1 MALTSKAYIQIAD
14 LICEGPIEGLVG
26 NRRAVFLD
34 ETPLETVDA
43 KGDVEVSVEKKYARL
58 DFNRGTRDQEAL
70 DTQGYVKNL
79 VDVSQEVGKNYEETL
94 TEDDAEVRSRDY
106 GAGNVVR
113 QITDTSVEAFQC
125 LLTIPRLFS
134 TAMEGLARG
143 QLFGARLKIKFFV
156 QAVGSGGGFTELK
169 EQVINV
175 RGISTTNYQIKTD
188 IISLPG
194 TGPWNIKVRKADL
207 EEAFFVVSKDD
218 FKEISKKTPLA
229 RGRGNQLVWTS
240 LIEVKKHKPTY
251 PYTAVAGLK
260 LATEFFP
267 RLPTRA
273 YLIRGMQVQIPSN
286 ATVRVDTEAADGS
299 LEFDENKEFTGALI
313 DGQWTTCPVCCWHDM
328 LVKSRYGAG
337 DFVDAANLSWVDLY
351 PLARYANQLVEV
363 TTTDGRTIQEPRFA
377 CNTIIGSPQEAFKVL
392 QDLASVFRGMVYW
405 QTNVIQASADHGN
418 LDGTPVDPVHLYTNS
433 NVIGGAFEYSGSS
446 LKTRS
451 TCVRVRYNDP
461 ENFYKSNFVVIEDRA
476 LIEKYGHQIKEI
488 TAFACTSQHQ
498 AQRMGR
504 WLLAVE
510 ELNGKTVTFATG
522 LQGAVVT
529 PGQVFAVQDE
539 LRAGSR
545 LAGRVSA
552 ATTTAITGDQ
562 TITLPSGDNPK
573 LTCTLPD
580 GTVETRDIESVS
592 GAVMT
597 TAAFS
602 AAPLAQS
609 IYSIKT
615 DSVVEQ
621 KFRCLS
627 VADNGDGTYAVVG
640 VEHND
645 SIYAT
650 ADTGAE
656 LTFDDV
662 TVIDKDV
669 DAPTNIT
676 FKRIDIQ
683 IGGSTVSRLEVSWD
697 SSSENVVGFDVR
709 YTVGDASQITSSSSQ
724 KFFNIDG
731 VAADTEIEFE
741 VRAIGATRIKRSKWT
756 EAKHITSDANVDA
769 GTGTIILPPDPIPD
783 PIADPTGVTIQVV
796 DGQAVLRWPTPSAA
810 TSTPSTLTAIIRHS
824 ALTDGTA
831 VWPNST
837 LLRKVAA
844 STSFANL
851 PLIEGEYLIKFEN
864 EAGQRS
870 ANAASAIVDLPD
882 DLPKLLVEARFED
895 QDTPEF
901 QGNRDGVIYSD
912 EYDGLVLDGP
922 AKIDDVTI
930 NIDDPSI
937 TSFDS
942 LGTGTRLLEGTYFFK
957 NDLDL
962 GAKFNVLFK
971 RRLRTNGIYPADT
984 LIDRTELIDRW
995 SDFDGDI
1002 PDDTSAQIYFRSSDQ
1017 APADADTLTED
1028 GDNLLLEDGN
1038 KIEMESDINFGDW
1051 VPMESGRF
1059 AGRQFQFKCE
1069 LSSTHIDETP
1079 VVDQLG
1085 YSLQMERRTES
1096 ATTQASGAGAKV
1108 VTFTNAFYQTPS
1120 IGITA
1125 SNLASGDYYEV
1136 TSATRSGFTVTF
1148 KNSSNAAVDRNF
1160 SYQATGF
1167 GSEIT

>member
-1 MALTSKAYIQIAD
+1 MALTSKAYIQITD

-34 ETPLETVDA
+34 ETPLETKDA
-43 KGDVEVSVEKKYARL
+43 QGNVEVSVERKYAKL
-58 DFNRGTRDQEAL
+58 EFNRGTKDQDELEA
-70 DTQGYVKNL
+70 QGFVKNV

-94 TEDDAEVRSRDY
+94 TEDDTEVRSRDY
-106 GAGNVVR
+106 GAGDVVR

-218 FKEISKKTPLA
+218 FNEISKKTPLA
-229 RGRGNQLVWTS
+229 NGRGNQLVWTS
-240 LIEVKKHKPTY
+240 LIEVRRHKPTY

-286 ATVRVDTEAADGS
+286 ATVRTGTDAADGS
-299 LEFDENKEFTGALI
+299 LEFDENKEFTGALT

-351 PLARYANQLVEV
+351 PLAQYANQLVEV

-377 CNTIIGSPQEAFKVL
+377 CNTLIASPQEAFKVL

-418 LDGTPVDPVHLYTNS
+418 LDGSPVDPVHLYTNS
-433 NVIGGAFEYSGSS
+433 NVIDGAFEYSGSS

-461 ENFYKSNFVVIEDRA
+461 ENFYKSNFVVVEDRA
-476 LIEKYGHQIKEI
+476 LIDKYGHQIKEI

-510 ELNGKTVTFATG
+510 ELNGKTVTFVTG

-539 LRAGSR
+539 LRAGAR

-552 ATTTAITGDQ
+552 ATTATITADQ
-562 TITLPSGDNPK
+562 TITLPSGVNPRI
-573 LTCTLPD
+573 TCTLPN
-580 GTVETRDIESVS
+580 GTIETQNITQVD
-592 GAVMT
+592 GAVIST
-597 TAAFS
+597 DAFS
-602 AAPLAQS
+602 AAPLVQS

-662 TVIDKDV
+662 TAIAPVPDN
-669 DAPTNIT
+669 PTNVDFNRT
-676 FKRIDIQ
+676 DIRV
-683 IGGSTVSRLEVSWD
+683 GGSTVNRLQVSW
-697 SSSENVVGFDVR
+697 SSSSSNVVAFDVR
-709 YTVGDASQITSSSSQ
+709 YTVGDAEEVSTSTSQR
-724 KFFNIDG
+724 FFNIDG
-731 VAADTEIEFE
+731 IPANTEVEFE
-741 VRAIGATRIKRSKWT
+741 VRAVAANRIQRSGWT
-756 EAKHITSDANVDA
+756 EARHTTSDANVDS
-769 GTGTIILPPDPIPD
+769 GTGRIILPPDPEE
-783 PIADPTGVTIQVV
+783 VTVQVV
-796 DGQAVLRWPTPSAA
+796 DGQAVLRWSVPQGNFNRPA
-810 TSTPSTLTAIIRHS
+810 TLTAIIRHS
-824 ALTDGTA
+824 ARTDGTG
-831 VWPNST
+831 VWTNST
-837 LLRKVAA
+837 LLRKVSA

-851 PLIEGEYLIKFEN
+851 PLIEGEYLIKFED
-864 EAGQRS
+864 EVGQRS
-870 ANAASAIVDLPD
+870 ENATSAIIDLPD
-882 DLPKLLVEARFED
+882 DVPKLLIENRFED
-895 QDTPEF
+895 ADSPKF
-901 QGNRDGVIYSD
+901 QGEKNDVFFSD
-912 EYDGLVLDGP
+912 EYSGLVLDGDQ
-922 AKIDDVTI
+922 KIDSVLVP
-930 NIDDPSI
+930 IDDESI
-937 TSFDS
+937 TSIDFF
-942 LGTGTRLLEGTYFFK
+942 GTRLLTGTYFFR
-957 NDLDL
+957 NTLDL
-962 GAKFNVLFK
+962 GAKFSVLFT
-971 RRLRTNGIYPADT
+971 RRLRSSGLYPANSVD
-984 LIDRTELIDRW
+984 DRAELLDRW
-995 SDFDGDI
+995 TDIDGLL

-1017 APADADTLTED
+1017 APADADALTED

-1038 KIEMESDINFGDW
+1038 KIEMESDIDFGEW

-1079 VVDQLG
+1079 LVDQLG
-1085 YSLQMERRTES
+1085 YAVQMDRRTES

-1148 KNSSNAAVDRNF
+1148 RNSSNAAVDRNF

-1167 GSEIT
+1167 GSETT

>member
-26 NRRAVFLD
+26 NRQAVFLD
-34 ETPLETVDA
+34 ETPLETKDA
-43 KGDVEVSVEKKYARL
+43 QGDVEVSVAKKYARL

-79 VDVSQEVGKNYEETL
+79 VDISQEVGKNYEETL
-94 TEDDAEVRSRDY
+94 TEDDSEVRSRDY

-207 EEAFFVVSKDD
+207 KEAFFVVSKDD
-218 FKEISKKTPLA
+218 FKDISKKTPLA
-229 RGRGNQLVWTS
+229 NGRGNQLVWTS

-461 ENFYKSNFVVIEDRA
+461 ENFYKSNFVVVEDRA

-552 ATTTAITGDQ
+552 ATTTSITGDQ

-662 TVIDKDV
+662 TAIEKDV

-676 FKRIDIQ
+676 FNRTDIQ
-683 IGGSTVSRLEVSWD
+683 VGGSNVNRLQVSWD

-709 YTVGDASQITSSSSQ
+709 YAVGDASQTTSISSQ
-724 KFFNIDG
+724 KSFNIDG
-731 VAADTEIEFE
+731 VAADTDIELE
-741 VRAIGATRIKRSKWT
+741 VRAIGANQTKRSKWT
-756 EAKHITSDANVDA
+756 EASHKTSDANVDA
-769 GTGTIILPPDPIPD
+769 ATGSIILPPDP
-783 PIADPTGVTIQVV
+783 TEVTIQVV
-796 DGQAVLRWPTPSAA
+796 DGQAVLRWATPSAT
-810 TSTPSTLTAIIRHS
+810 TSKAATLTAIIRHS
-824 ALTDGTA
+824 AKTDGTG
-831 VWPNST
+831 VWANSS
-837 LLRKVAA
+837 LLRKVSA

-851 PLIEGEYLIKFEN
+851 PLIEGEYLIKFED

-870 ANAASAIVDLPD
+870 ANASSAVVDLPD

-895 QDTPEF
+895 QDSPEF
-901 QGNRDGVIYSD
+901 QGDRDGVFYSD
-912 EYDGLVLDGP
+912 EYDGLVLDGD
-922 AKIDDVTI
+922 AKIDAVTV

-937 TSFDS
+937 SSFDFF
-942 LGTGTRLLEGTYFFK
+942 GTRLLQGTYFFK
-957 NDLDL
+957 SVLDL

-971 RRLRTNGIYPADT
+971 RRLQTRGIYPADT
-984 LIDRTELIDRW
+984 LDGRAELLDRW
-995 SDFDGDI
+995 SDFDGGVA
-1002 PDDTSAQIYFRSSDQ
+1002 DDTSAQIYFRSSDQ

-1028 GDNLLLEDGN
+1028 DDNLLLEDGN
-1038 KIEMESDINFGDW
+1038 KIEMESDITFGEW

-1069 LSSTHIDETP
+1069 LSSTHVDETP

-1167 GSEIT
+1167 GSETT

>member
-1 MALTSKAYIQIAD
+1 MALTSKAYLQIAD
-14 LICEGPIEGLVG
+14 IICEGPIEGLVG

-34 ETPLETVDA
+34 ETPLETKDA
-43 KGDVEVSVEKKYARL
+43 EGNIEVSVDKKYAKL
-58 DFNRGTRDQEAL
+58 EFNRGTRDQEAL

-79 VDVSQEVGKNYEETL
+79 VEVGQEVGKNYEETL
-94 TEDDAEVRSRDY
+94 SDDDTFVKARDY
-106 GAGNVVR
+106 GAGDVVR

-125 LLTIPRLFS
+125 VLTIPRLFS

-156 QAVGSGGGFTELK
+156 QPVGSGGGFTELK

-188 IISLPG
+188 TISLPG

-207 EEAFFVVSKDD
+207 KEAFFVVSKDD
-218 FKEISKKTPLA
+218 FKDISKRTPLA
-229 RGRGNQLVWTS
+229 RGRGNQLVWS
-240 LIEVKKHKPTY
+240 GLIEVKKHKPTY

-273 YLIRGMQVQIPSN
+273 YLVRGMQVQIPSN
-286 ATVRVDTEAADGS
+286 ATVRTGTDHADGS
-299 LEFDENKEFTGALI
+299 LEFDENKEFTGALT

-337 DFVDAANLSWVDLY
+337 DFVDAANISWVDLY

-363 TTTDGRTIQEPRFA
+363 RTTNGETIQEPRFA
-377 CNTIIGSPQEAFKVL
+377 CNTIIGSPQEAFRVL

-418 LDGTPVDPVHLYTNS
+418 LDGTPVAPVHLYTNS
-433 NVIGGAFEYSGSS
+433 NVIGGAFEYTGSS

-461 ENFYKSNFVVIEDRA
+461 ENFYKSNFVVVEDRA
-476 LIEKYGHQIKEI
+476 LIDKYGHQIKEI

-510 ELNGKTVTFATG
+510 ELNGKTVTFSTG

-552 ATTTAITGDQ
+552 ATTTSITGDQ
-562 TITLPSGDNPK
+562 TITLPSGENAQ

-580 GTVETRDIESVS
+580 GTIETRAITNVN

-602 AAPLAQS
+602 TAPLLQS

-627 VADNGDGTYAVVG
+627 VAENGDGTYAVVG

-662 TVIDKDV
+662 TVLDEDV
-669 DAPTNIT
+669 DAPSNVFFNRT
-676 FKRIDIQ
+676 DIQ
-683 IGGSTVSRLEVSWD
+683 VGGSTVNRLQVSWD
-697 SSSENVVGFDVR
+697 SSSPAVVGFDVR
-709 YTVGDASQITSSSSQ
+709 YSVANGEQINGSSIQ

-731 VAADTEIEFE
+731 VPANTQVDFE
-741 VRAIGATRIKRSKWT
+741 VRAIGAGGIKRSTWT
-756 EAKHITSDANVDA
+756 EAEHVTSDANVDA
-769 GTGTIILPPDPIPD
+769 STNEIILPPDPEE
-783 PIADPTGVTIQVV
+783 VSIQVV
-796 DGQAVLRWPTPSAA
+796 DGQAVLRWKVPQSALNKA
-810 TSTPSTLTAIIRHS
+810 ATLTAIIRHS
-824 ALTDGTA
+824 ALTDGTG
-831 VWPNST
+831 VWHNST
-837 LLRKVAA
+837 LLRSVAA

-851 PLIEGEYLIKFEN
+851 PLIEGEYLVKFQN

-870 ANAASAIVDLPD
+870 QLAKSAVVDLPD

-895 QDTPEF
+895 QDDPEF
-901 QGNRDGVIYSD
+901 QGDRDGVFYSD
-912 EYDGLVLDGP
+912 EYDGLVLDGD
-922 AKIDDVTI
+922 AKIDDIRVE
-930 NIDDPSI
+930 IDDPSI
-937 TSFDS
+937 SSFDFF
-942 LGTGTRLLEGTYFFK
+942 GTRLLEGRYFFK
-957 NDLDL
+957 SVLDL
-962 GAKFNVLFK
+962 GAKFNVLLK
-971 RRLRTNGIYPADT
+971 RRLRTNGIYPANT
-984 LIDRTELIDRW
+984 LDDRAELLDRW
-995 SDFDGDI
+995 SDFDGDV

-1028 GDNLLLEDGN
+1028 SDNLLLEDGN
-1038 KIEMESDINFGDW
+1038 KIEMESDINFGEW

-1085 YSLQMERRTES
+1085 YSLQMEKRTES

-1108 VTFTNAFYQTPS
+1108 ITFTNAFYQTPS

-1167 GSEIT
+1167 GSETT

>member
-1 MALTSKAYIQIAD
+1 MSLTSKAYIQIAD

-34 ETPLETVDA
+34 ETPLETADA
-43 KGDVEVSVEKKYARL
+43 SGNIEVSVARKYATL
-58 DFNRGTRDQEAL
+58 EFNKGTRDQEAL
-70 DTQGYVKNL
+70 DNQGYVKNL
-79 VDVSQEVGKNYEETL
+79 VDVAQEVGKNYEETL
-94 TEDDAEVRSRDY
+94 DSDDTEVRSRDY
-106 GAGNVVR
+106 GAGDVVR

-125 LLTIPRLFS
+125 VLTIPRLFS

-188 IISLPG
+188 VIALSG

-207 EEAFFVVSKDD
+207 KEAFFVVSKDD
-218 FKEISKKTPLA
+218 FQDISKKTPLA
-229 RGRGNQLVWTS
+229 NGRGNQLVWTS
-240 LIEVKKHKPTY
+240 LVEVKKHKPTY

-286 ATVRVDTEAADGS
+286 ATVRTGTDHADGS
-299 LEFDENKEFTGALI
+299 LDFDPNREFTGGLT
-313 DGQWTTCPVCCWHDM
+313 DGQWTTCPVCCWYDM

-351 PLARYANQLVEV
+351 PLAQYANQLVEV
-363 TTTDGRTIQEPRFA
+363 KTTNGETIQEPRFA
-377 CNTIIGSPQEAFKVL
+377 CNTIISSPQEAFKVL
-392 QDLASVFRGMVYW
+392 QDLASVFRGMLYW

-418 LDGTPVDPVHLYTNS
+418 LDGSAVAPVHLYTNS
-433 NVIGGAFEYSGSS
+433 NVIGGGFEYSGSS

-461 ENFYKSNFVVIEDRA
+461 ENFYKSNFVVVEDRA
-476 LIEKYGHQIKEI
+476 LIDKYGHQIKEI

-510 ELNGKTVTFATG
+510 ELNGKTVTFVTG
-522 LQGAVVT
+522 LQGAVVA

-552 ATTTAITGDQ
+552 ATTTDIDGTTHSLITGDQ
-562 TITLPSGDNPK
+562 AITLPSGDNAQ

-580 GTVETRDIESVS
+580 GTVETRAITNVN

-597 TAAFS
+597 TAVFS
-602 AAPLAQS
+602 TAPLLQS

-615 DSVVEQ
+615 DTVVEQ

-656 LTFDDV
+656 LAFDDV
-662 TVIDKDV
+662 TVLNEDI
-669 DAPTNIT
+669 DAPTNVNFART
-676 FKRIDIQ
+676 DIS
-683 IGGSTVSRLEVSWD
+683 IGGTTANRLQVSWD
-697 SSSENVVGFDVR
+697 SSSEGVIGFDVR
-709 YTVGDASQITSSSSQ
+709 YTVGNGEEINGSSTQ
-724 KFFNIDG
+724 TLFNIDG
-731 VAADTEIEFE
+731 VAANTNIEFE
-741 VRAIGATRIKRSKWT
+741 VRAVGAGGIKRSNWT
-756 EAKHITSDANVDA
+756 EAQHTTSDANIDSS
-769 GTGTIILPPDPIPD
+769 TGGIILPVDPED
-783 PIADPTGVTIQVV
+783 VSIQVV
-796 DGQAVLRWPTPSAA
+796 GEDAVLRWKVPQ
-810 TSTPSTLTAIIRHS
+810 STLIKTSTLTAVIRHS
-824 ALTDGTA
+824 ALTDGTG
-831 VWPNST
+831 VWANST
-837 LLRKVAA
+837 LLRSVAA

-851 PLIEGEYLIKFEN
+851 PLIEGEYLIKFQD

-870 ANAASAIVDLPD
+870 ANAAGAVISLPD
-882 DLPKLLVEARFED
+882 DLPKLLVENRIED

-901 QGNRDGVIYSD
+901 QGDRDGVFYSD
-912 EYDGLVLDGP
+912 TYDGLVLDGD
-922 AKIDDVTI
+922 AKIDAITVE
-930 NIDDPSI
+930 IDDPSI
-937 TSFDS
+937 SSFDFF
-942 LGTGTRLLEGTYFFK
+942 GTRLLEGRYFFK
-957 NDLDL
+957 SVLDL
-962 GAKFNVLFK
+962 GAKFSVLFK
-971 RRLRTNGIYPADT
+971 RRLRTNGIYPAST
-984 LIDRTELIDRW
+984 LDDRAELLDRW
-995 SDFDGDI
+995 SDFDGDV

-1017 APADADTLTED
+1017 APADADALTED
-1028 GDNLLLEDGN
+1028 SDNLLLEDGN
-1038 KIEMESDINFGDW
+1038 KIEMESDIDFGDW

-1069 LSSTHIDETP
+1069 LSSTHVDETP
-1079 VVDQLG
+1079 VVSQLG
-1085 YSLQMERRTES
+1085 YQLQMSRRTES
-1096 ATTQASGAGAKV
+1096 ATTQASGAGAKA

-1148 KNSSNAAVDRNF
+1148 RNSSNAAVDRNF

-1167 GSEIT
+1167 GSETT

>member
-1 MALTSKAYIQIAD
+1 
-14 LICEGPIEGLVG
+14 
-26 NRRAVFLD
+26 
-34 ETPLETVDA
+34 
-43 KGDVEVSVEKKYARL
+43 
-58 DFNRGTRDQEAL
+58 
-70 DTQGYVKNL
+70 
-79 VDVSQEVGKNYEETL
+79 
-94 TEDDAEVRSRDY
+94 
-106 GAGNVVR
+106 
-113 QITDTSVEAFQC
+113 
-125 LLTIPRLFS
+125 
-134 TAMEGLARG
+134 
-143 QLFGARLKIKFFV
+143 
-156 QAVGSGGGFTELK
+156 
-169 EQVINV
+169 
-175 RGISTTNYQIKTD
+175 
-188 IISLPG
+188 
-194 TGPWNIKVRKADL
+194 
-207 EEAFFVVSKDD
+207 
-218 FKEISKKTPLA
+218 
-229 RGRGNQLVWTS
+229 
-240 LIEVKKHKPTY
+240 
-251 PYTAVAGLK
+251 
-260 LATEFFP
+260 
-267 RLPTRA
+267 
-273 YLIRGMQVQIPSN
+273 
-286 ATVRVDTEAADGS
+286 
-299 LEFDENKEFTGALI
+299 
-313 DGQWTTCPVCCWHDM
+313 
-328 LVKSRYGAG
+328 
-337 DFVDAANLSWVDLY
+337 
-351 PLARYANQLVEV
+351 
-363 TTTDGRTIQEPRFA
+363 
-377 CNTIIGSPQEAFKVL
+377 
-392 QDLASVFRGMVYW
+392 
-405 QTNVIQASADHGN
+405 
-418 LDGTPVDPVHLYTNS
+418 
-433 NVIGGAFEYSGSS
+433 
-446 LKTRS
+446 
-451 TCVRVRYNDP
+451 
-461 ENFYKSNFVVIEDRA
+461 
-476 LIEKYGHQIKEI
+476 
-488 TAFACTSQHQ
+488 
-498 AQRMGR
+498 MGR

-552 ATTTAITGDQ
+552 ATTTSITGDQ

-580 GTVETRDIESVS
+580 GTVETRAITEVD

-597 TAAFS
+597 TDAFS

-669 DAPTNIT
+669 SAPTNIT

-683 IGGSTVSRLEVSWD
+683 IGGSTVNRLEVSWD
-697 SSSENVVGFDVR
+697 SSGENVVGFDVR
-709 YTVGDASQITSSSSQ
+709 YTVGAADQITSSTSQ
-724 KFFNIDG
+724 KSFNIDG

-756 EAKHITSDANVDA
+756 EERHITSDANVDA
-769 GTGTIILPPDPIPD
+769 GTGAIILPPDPVPD
-783 PIADPTGVTIQVV
+783 PTADPTGVTIQVV

-831 VWPNST
+831 VWANST
-837 LLRKVAA
+837 LLRKVSA

-851 PLIEGEYLIKFEN
+851 PLIEGEYLIKFED

-870 ANAASAIVDLPD
+870 ANASSAVVDLPD

-895 QDTPEF
+895 QDSPEF
-901 QGNRDGVIYSD
+901 QGDRDGVFYSD
-912 EYDGLVLDGP
+912 EYDGLVLDGD
-922 AKIDDVTI
+922 AKIDAVTV

-937 TSFDS
+937 SSFDFF
-942 LGTGTRLLEGTYFFK
+942 GTRLLQGTYFFK
-957 NDLDL
+957 SVLDL

-971 RRLRTNGIYPADT
+971 RRLQTRGIYPADT
-984 LIDRTELIDRW
+984 LDGRAELLDRW
-995 SDFDGDI
+995 SDFDGGVA
-1002 PDDTSAQIYFRSSDQ
+1002 DDTSAQIYFRSSDQ

-1085 YSLQMERRTES
+1085 YSVQMERRTES
-1096 ATTQASGAGAKV
+1096 ATDQASGTGAKV
-1108 VTFTNAFYQTPS
+1108 VTFANAFYQTPS

-1125 SNLASGDYYEV
+1125 SNLAEGDYYVV

-1148 KNSSNAAVDRNF
+1148 KNGSTDVDRNF

>member
-34 ETPLETVDA
+34 ETPLETKDA
-43 KGDVEVSVEKKYARL
+43 QGNVEVSVEKKYAKL
-58 DFNRGTRDQEAL
+58 EFNRGTKDQEAL

-94 TEDDAEVRSRDY
+94 TEDDTEVRSRDY

-125 LLTIPRLFS
+125 VLTIPRLFS

-188 IISLPG
+188 VISLPG

-207 EEAFFVVSKDD
+207 KEAFFVVSKDD
-218 FKEISKKTPLA
+218 FKDVSKKTPLA
-229 RGRGNQLVWTS
+229 NGRGNQLVWTS
-240 LIEVKKHKPTY
+240 LVEVKRHKPTY

-286 ATVRVDTEAADGS
+286 ATVRTGTDAADGS
-299 LEFDENKEFTGALI
+299 LEFDENKEFTGALT

-351 PLARYANQLVEV
+351 PLAQYANQLVEV
-363 TTTDGRTIQEPRFA
+363 TTTDGRKIQEPRFA

-461 ENFYKSNFVVIEDRA
+461 ENFYKSNFVVVEDRA
-476 LIEKYGHQIKEI
+476 LIDKYGHQIKEI

-552 ATTTAITGDQ
+552 ATTTSITGDQ
-562 TITLPSGDNPK
+562 TITLPSGDNAQ

-580 GTVETRDIESVS
+580 GTVETRAIEATV

-662 TVIDKDV
+662 TVIDEDV

-676 FKRIDIQ
+676 FNRIDVQ
-683 IGGSTVSRLEVSWD
+683 IGGSTVNRLEVSWD

-709 YTVGDASQITSSSSQ
+709 YTVGDASQITSSSNQ
-724 KFFNIDG
+724 RFFNIDG

-741 VRAIGATRIKRSKWT
+741 VRAIGANRIKRSRWT
-756 EAKHITSDANVDA
+756 EASHTTSDANVNA
-769 GTGTIILPPDPIPD
+769 ATGTIIIPPDPIPD
-783 PIADPTGVTIQVV
+783 PTADPTGVTIQVV

-810 TSTPSTLTAIIRHS
+810 TSKAATLTAIIRHS
-824 ALTDGTA
+824 AKTDGTG
-831 VWPNST
+831 VWANST
-837 LLRKVAA
+837 LLRKVSA

-851 PLIEGEYLIKFEN
+851 PLIEGEYLIKFED

-870 ANAASAIVDLPD
+870 ANAASAVVDLPD

-901 QGNRDGVIYSD
+901 QGDRDGVFYSD
-912 EYDGLVLDGP
+912 EYDGLVLDGD
-922 AKIDDVTI
+922 AKIDAITV

-937 TSFDS
+937 SSFDFF
-942 LGTGTRLLEGTYFFK
+942 GTRLLEGTYFFK
-957 NDLDL
+957 SVLDL

-971 RRLRTNGIYPADT
+971 RRLRTNGIYPANT
-984 LIDRTELIDRW
+984 LDDRAELLDRW
-995 SDFDGDI
+995 SDFDGDV

-1017 APADADTLTED
+1017 APADADALTED
-1028 GDNLLLEDGN
+1028 GDNLLLEDDN
-1038 KIEMESDINFGDW
+1038 KIEMESDIDFGDW

-1085 YSLQMERRTES
+1085 YSLQMEKRTES

-1167 GSEIT
+1167 GSETT

>member
-1 MALTSKAYIQIAD
+1 MSLTSKAYIQIAD

-43 KGDVEVSVEKKYARL
+43 KGDVEVSVEKKYAKL
-58 DFNRGTRDQEAL
+58 EFNRGTRDQEAL
-70 DTQGYVKNL
+70 DTQGYVKNI
-79 VDVSQEVGKNYEETL
+79 VQVGQEVGKNYEETL
-94 TEDDAEVRSRDY
+94 TNDNEVRSRDY
-106 GAGNVVR
+106 GAGDVVR

-143 QLFGARLKIKFFV
+143 QLFGARLKIKFFI

-188 IISLPG
+188 VISLPG

-218 FKEISKKTPLA
+218 FKDISKKTPLA
-229 RGRGNQLVWTS
+229 NGRGNQLVWTS
-240 LIEVKKHKPTY
+240 LIEVKRHKPTY

-267 RLPTRA
+267 QLPTRA

-286 ATVRVDTEAADGS
+286 ATVRTGTDAADGS
-299 LEFDENKEFTGALI
+299 LEFDENKEFTGALT

-337 DFVDAANLSWVDLY
+337 DFVDASNISWVDLY
-351 PLARYANQLVEV
+351 PLARYANQLVSV
-363 TTTDGRTIQEPRFA
+363 TTTDGTTIQEPRFA

-418 LDGTPVDPVHLYTNS
+418 LDGTDVDPVHLYTNS
-433 NVIGGAFEYSGSS
+433 NVIDGAFEYSGSS

-461 ENFYKSNFVVIEDRA
+461 ENFYKSNFVVVEDRA
-476 LIEKYGHQIKEI
+476 LIDRYGHQIKDI

-539 LRAGSR
+539 LRAGLR

-552 ATTTAITGDQ
+552 ATTTSITGDQ
-562 TITLPSGDNPK
+562 TITLPSGDNAQ
-573 LTCTLPD
+573 LTCTLRD
-580 GTVETRDIESVS
+580 GTIETRAITDVN

-597 TAAFS
+597 TAAFTT
-602 AAPLAQS
+602 APLAQS

-615 DSVVEQ
+615 DNVVEQ

-656 LTFDDV
+656 LNFDDV
-662 TVIDKDV
+662 TVLNDTP
-669 DAPTNIT
+669 DAPTNVSFDRTEIT
-676 FKRIDIQ
+676 VGGTTVNRLQ
-683 IGGSTVSRLEVSWD
+683 ISWD
-697 SSSENVVGFDVR
+697 SASVNVVGFDVR
-709 YTVGDASQITSSSSQ
+709 YTVGDADEVTELVSQ

-731 VAADTEIEFE
+731 VAENTLVNVEI
-741 VRAIGATRIKRSKWT
+741 RAIASDRVKRSAWT
-756 EAKHITSDANVDA
+756 EASHTTSDANVDA
-769 GTGTIILPPDPIPD
+769 ATGSIILPPDPED
-783 PIADPTGVTIQVV
+783 VTVQVV
-796 DGQAVLRWPTPSAA
+796 DGQAVLRWATPLPTANR
-810 TSTPSTLTAIIRHS
+810 TSTLTAIIRHS
-824 ALTDGTA
+824 ALTDGTG
-831 VWPNST
+831 VWANST
-837 LLRKVAA
+837 LLSSVSG
-844 STSFANL
+844 STSFVHL
-851 PLIEGEYLIKFEN
+851 PLLEGEYLVKFED
-864 EAGQRS
+864 EDGQRS
-870 ANAASAIVDLPD
+870 ANARSAVVNLPD
-882 DLPKLLVEARFED
+882 ALPRLLVETRFED

-901 QGNRDGVIYSD
+901 QGDRDGVFYSD
-912 EYDGLVLDGP
+912 EYDGLVLDGDQKLD
-922 AKIDDVTI
+922 AVLIKL
-930 NIDDPSI
+930 DDPSI
-937 TSFDS
+937 SSFDFF
-942 LGTGTRLLEGTYFFK
+942 GTRLLEGTYFFK
-957 NDLDL
+957 SVLDL

-971 RRLRTNGIYPADT
+971 RRLRTNGIYPANTID
-984 LIDRTELIDRW
+984 DRTELLDRW
-995 SDFDGDI
+995 SDFDGDV

-1017 APADADTLTED
+1017 APADADALTED
-1028 GDNLLLEDGN
+1028 SDNLLLEDGN
-1038 KIEMESDINFGDW
+1038 KIEMESDINFGEW

-1069 LSSTHIDETP
+1069 LSSAHVDETP

-1085 YSLQMERRTES
+1085 YSLQMEKRTES

-1108 VTFTNAFYQTPS
+1108 ITFTNAFYQTPS
-1120 IGITA
+1120 ISISA
-1125 SNLASGDYYEV
+1125 DNLASGDYYEI

-1160 SYQATGF
+1160 SFQATGF
-1167 GSEIT
+1167 GSETT

>member
-26 NRRAVFLD
+26 NRQAVFLD
-34 ETPLETVDA
+34 ETPLETKDA
-43 KGDVEVSVEKKYARL
+43 QGNVEVSVEKKYAKL
-58 DFNRGTRDQEAL
+58 EFNRGTKDQEAL

-125 LLTIPRLFS
+125 ILTIPRLFS

-143 QLFGARLKIKFFV
+143 QLFGARLKIKFFI

-218 FKEISKKTPLA
+218 FKDISKKTPLA
-229 RGRGNQLVWTS
+229 NGRGNQLVWTA

-286 ATVRVDTEAADGS
+286 ATVRTGTEAADGS

-351 PLARYANQLVEV
+351 PLAQYANQLVEV

-433 NVIGGAFEYSGSS
+433 NVIGGAFEYTGSS

-461 ENFYKSNFVVIEDRA
+461 ENFYKSNFVVVEDRA
-476 LIEKYGHQIKEI
+476 LIDKYGHQIKEI

-539 LRAGSR
+539 LRAGAR

-552 ATTTAITGDQ
+552 ATTTSITGDQ

-580 GTVETRDIESVS
+580 GTVETRAINEVS

-621 KFRCLS
+621 KFRCIS

-662 TVIDKDV
+662 TVVDKDV

-676 FKRIDIQ
+676 FNRIDIQ
-683 IGGSTVSRLEVSWD
+683 IGGSTVNRLQVSWD
-697 SSSENVVGFDVR
+697 SSSEGVIGFDIR
-709 YTVGDASQITSSSSQ
+709 YTVGDADQITSSSSQ
-724 KFFNIDG
+724 KVFNIDG
-731 VAADTEIEFE
+731 VAANTEIEFE
-741 VRAIGATRIKRSKWT
+741 VRAVSAGIKRSKWT
-756 EAKHITSDANVDA
+756 EASHTTSDANVDA
-769 GTGTIILPPDPIPD
+769 GKGAAILPPDPTD
-783 PIADPTGVTIQVV
+783 VTIQVV
-796 DGQAVLRWPTPSAA
+796 DGQAVLRW
-810 TSTPSTLTAIIRHS
+810 STPSTVINKAATLTAIIRHS
-824 ALTDGTA
+824 ALTDGTG
-831 VWPNST
+831 VWANST
-837 LLRKVAA
+837 LLRKVSA

-851 PLIEGEYLIKFEN
+851 PLIEGEYLIKFED

-870 ANAASAIVDLPD
+870 ALAKSAVVDLPD

-901 QGNRDGVIYSD
+901 QGDRDGVFYSD
-912 EYDGLVLDGP
+912 VYDGLVLDGD
-922 AKIDDVTI
+922 AKIDAVTV

-937 TSFDS
+937 SSFDFF
-942 LGTGTRLLEGTYFFK
+942 GTRLLQGTYFFK
-957 NDLDL
+957 NVVDL

-984 LIDRTELIDRW
+984 LDDRAELLDRW
-995 SDFDGDI
+995 SDFDGDV

-1017 APADADTLTED
+1017 TPADANTLTED
-1028 GDNLLLEDGN
+1028 EDNLLLEDGN
-1038 KIEMESDINFGDW
+1038 KIEMESDIGFGEW

-1059 AGRQFQFKCE
+1059 AGRHFQFKCE
-1069 LSSTHIDETP
+1069 LSSAHVDETP

-1085 YSLQMERRTES
+1085 YSLQMEKRTES
-1096 ATTQASGAGAKV
+1096 ATTQASGAGAKA

-1125 SNLASGDYYEV
+1125 SNMETGDYYVV

-1148 KNSSNAAVDRNF
+1148 KDKDNLAVDRNF
-1160 SYQATGF
+1160 SYQAAGF